1 MTGCLRLAG
10 RNRLAPDDQDC
21 SIALRQQ
28 SRSTAE
34 RSLSD
39 RKFSGRREDWRLVT
53 GRGRYTA
60 DVNVPGQAAAYF
72 LRSDRAHA
80 NIVRID
86 AERARV
92 LPGVIDILTGADVA
106 AAGWKGL
113 PAMAF
118 FKGVGGSSLRVPP
131 RYGLAHG
138 RVRFVGEP
146 VALVVAE
153 SDYIA
158 QDAAER
164 IEIEYEDL
172 PVLVE
177 AGDASAAGAVRI
189 HDDVPDNLAFE
200 YEYGNRQAADEAMAA
215 AAHVVRVQVRAQ
227 RIAGNPMEPKSCIAS
242 YDAASDSFE
251 LYAPSQGTTDLKN
264 ALSQISG
271 LPADRFRIHSADVGG
286 GFGIRNEV
294 YPEFLAV
301 LLAAKKAGRAV
312 KWTGTRAET
321 IFGDHHGRAADL
333 SGELGLDRDGR
344 FVALRV
350 EWLVN
355 LGAFCSNA
363 GPLINTVAAPTSSA
377 ISLYNLTAIYGRHR
391 LVFTNTTPTTA
402 YRGAGRPN
410 VAYLWE
416 RLVEEA
422 AAATGINSVELR
434 RRNVLR
440 KDMFP
445 MKTPTNSNYDS
456 ADPARL
462 LETALHAADWQ
473 GFAKRQREAR
483 RRGKLR
489 GIGLALFL
497 EPSGGM
503 GKEQVEIRVETGGRL
518 ALYSNAG
525 PSGQGHETVFPALV
539 ADVLGIAEDKIELRY
554 NDIAAPKLLGTG
566 SFGSRSLIS
575 HGSALQAAAKEI
587 VEKGR
592 KLAAA
597 EFEVEAGDVVF
608 EKGEYKVAGTDLKI
622 GMQTLI
628 ERKWSEP
635 AHPLDTNTTID
646 LASAFPS
653 GAHVAEVEIDP
664 DTGELAVVGYIAA
677 DDCGN
682 IYNHTLVE
690 GQLHGGLMQGFGQA
704 IAERVAYD
712 PDTGQLL
719 SGSFMDYAM
728 PRADNL
734 PPITLIDCGAP
745 SPANALGAKGA
756 GEAGATGAVP
766 TIANAVLDAL
776 KALGVRRLDMPYTP
790 DRIWRAI
797 QEAGA
802 KQRAQASAP
811 LPLRSDA

>member
-1 MTGCLRLAG
+1 MTAEEP
-10 RNRLAPDDQDC
+10 LAPDDQAC
-21 SIALRQQ
+21 SIAVRQKTL
-28 SRSTAE
+28 SITE
-34 RSLSD
+34 RDLSD
-39 RKFSGRREDWRLVT
+39 RHFTGRREDVRLVT

-60 DVNVPGQAAAYF
+60 DTNFEGQAAAYF
-72 LRSDRAHA
+72 LRADRAHA
-80 NIVRID
+80 KILRID
-86 AERARV
+86 AEQARAIA
-92 LPGVIDILTGADVA
+92 GVVGIVTGADMA
-106 AAGWKGL
+106 EAGWKGL

-131 RYGLAHG
+131 RYGLAHE

-146 VALVVAE
+146 VAIVVAE
-153 SDYIA
+153 TEAIA

-164 IEIEYEDL
+164 IEVEYEDL

-177 AGDASAAGAVRI
+177 AGDANAAGAARI

-200 YEYGNRQAADEAMAA
+200 YEYGNREAADQAMAG
-215 AAHVVRVQVRAQ
+215 AAHIVKVQLRAQ
-227 RIAGNPMEPKSCIAS
+227 RIAGNPMEPKSALAA

-251 LYAPSQGTTDLKN
+251 LSVPSQGTSDLKN
-264 ALSQISG
+264 ALAQMTG
-271 LPADRFRIHSADVGG
+271 LPAERFRIHSADVGG
-286 GFGIRNEV
+286 GFGIRNEI
-294 YPEFLAV
+294 YPEFLAA
-301 LLAAKKAGRAV
+301 LLAAKKTGRPV
-312 KWTGTRAET
+312 KWTGTRGET
-321 IFGDHHGRAADL
+321 LSGDHHGRAADL

-377 ISLYNLTAIYGRHR
+377 ISLYNLTAIHGRHR
-391 LVFTNTTPTTA
+391 LIFTNTTPVTA

-422 AAATGINSVELR
+422 AEATGIDAIQLR
-434 RRNVLR
+434 RKNLLR

-445 MKTPTNSNYDS
+445 MRTPTNSNYDS

-462 LETALHAADWQ
+462 LKTALEAADWK
-473 GFAKRQREAR
+473 GFAKRRREAR
-483 RRGKLR
+483 RRGKLA

-497 EPSGGM
+497 EPSGGL
-503 GKEQVEIRVETGGRL
+503 GKEQVELRVQSGGRL
-518 ALYSNAG
+518 AMYSNAG
-525 PSGQGHETVFPALV
+525 PSGQGHETVFPMIV
-539 ADVLGIAEDKIELRY
+539 ADVLGIPDDRIELRY
-554 NDIAAPKLLGTG
+554 NDVAAPKLAGTG

-575 HGSALQAAAKEI
+575 HGAALQTAAKEI

-597 EFEVEAGDVVF
+597 ELEVAAGDVVF
-608 EKGEYKVAGTDLKI
+608 DKGEYKVAGTDLKI
-622 GMQTLI
+622 PLQTLL
-628 ERKWSEP
+628 ERKWNEP

-664 DTGELAVVGYIAA
+664 DTGELHVVNYVAA

-682 IYNHTLVE
+682 IFNHTLVE
-690 GQLHGGLMQGFGQA
+690 GQLHGGLMQGLGQVVGEH
-704 IAERVAYD
+704 IAYD
-712 PDTGQLL
+712 RDTGQLL
-719 SGSFMDYAM
+719 SGSFMDYFM

-734 PPITLIDCGAP
+734 PPITLIDCAVP
-745 SPANALGAKGA
+745 SPANPLGAKGA
-756 GEAGATGAVP
+756 GEAGATGSVP
-766 TIANAVLDAL
+766 ALANAVMDAL
-776 KALGVRRLDMPYTP
+776 KPLGVRKLDMPYTP
-790 DRIWRAI
+790 GRVWAAI
-797 QEAGA
+797 HAGA
-802 KQRAQASAP
+802 TAT
-811 LPLRSDA
+811 